1 MYGKRLLLVMQHGI
15 LSFKTLIIQ
24 CYVERVVTRKVKF
37 RLASIGGSTAKKSLL
52 KQGKHPLRM
61 FSAKRVLRCDA
72 LKQKHIEM
80 ERILTQ
86 RTITPS
92 SLGKMRRMWIRSK
105 LNRTRNY
112 MIYLLAIIQR
122 NTSPVKKH
130 SDDKI
135 QHTI

>member
-1 MYGKRLLLVMQHGI
+1 MYGKRLLLVMQHGV
-15 LSFKTLIIQ
+15 LSFKTPIIQ

-92 SLGKMRRMWIRSK
+92 SLGENEENVDPKQIK
-105 LNRTRNY
+105 
-112 MIYLLAIIQR
+112 
-122 NTSPVKKH
+122 
-130 SDDKI
+130 
-135 QHTI
+135 

>member
-1 MYGKRLLLVMQHGI
+1 MYGKRLLLVMQQGI

-37 RLASIGGSTAKKSLL
+37 RLASIRGSTAKKSLL
-52 KQGKHPLRM
+52 KQGKHPLQM
-61 FSAKRVLRCDA
+61 SSAKRVLRCDA

-92 SLGKMRRMWIRSK
+92 SLGKNEENVDPKQIK
-105 LNRTRNY
+105 
-112 MIYLLAIIQR
+112 
-122 NTSPVKKH
+122 
-130 SDDKI
+130 
-135 QHTI
+135 